1 MKKCKKIVCAIVI
14 ACILAGVAFVALEF
28 MGVIDLNSARKT
40 EEKSETEQ
48 DGNKIADDE
57 TEPWHIVF
65 KGYAFSV
72 KPVGLAIIHES
83 GCLNIRSC
91 DDYLIQIDVEDKT
104 MADFWDNREQR
115 KKNIEDAGYVMELE
129 PEKFEIQGKEYIR
142 YIASL
147 ANERGAKFDRSYFY
161 QLICDAGE
169 GQRFFTSI
177 RFDEIDIDAL
187 SGSERAEVYEKAADE
202 AVAIVAGAVPTD
214 ETNDMTGS
222 YWQEDEAMETGVVDS
237 VVNGDTTVSYEIP
250 ENYSLQNEDLSGKT
264 YYSDSD
270 KITIVTSIVPY
281 SWMTASDMADRK
293 TGAGISK
300 VTEEGQCEVNGV
312 TFYYYTYS
320 TLYIKD
326 GKRNITYY
334 FNAYAD
340 LKDGNI
346 YTVSGFADDNPDA
359 MDRDTYYSFM
369 NITEK

>member
-14 ACILAGVAFVALEF
+14 ACILAGAAFVALEF

-48 DGNKIADDE
+48 DGKKIADDE

-187 SGSERAEVYEKAADE
+187 SGAERAEVYEKAADE

-214 ETNDMTGS
+214 GTNDMTGS

-264 YYSDSD
+264 YYSDGD
-270 KITIVTSIVPY
+270 KITVVTSIVPY

-293 TGAGISK
+293 TQAGISK

>member
-14 ACILAGVAFVALEF
+14 ACILAGAAFVALEF

-48 DGNKIADDE
+48 DENKIADDE

-91 DDYLIQIDVEDKT
+91 DDYLIQIDVENKT

-222 YWQEDEAMETGVVDS
+222 YWQEDEQWRRE
-237 VVNGDTTVSYEIP
+237 
-250 ENYSLQNEDLSGKT
+250 
-264 YYSDSD
+264 
-270 KITIVTSIVPY
+270 
-281 SWMTASDMADRK
+281 
-293 TGAGISK
+293 
-300 VTEEGQCEVNGV
+300 
-312 TFYYYTYS
+312 
-320 TLYIKD
+320 
-326 GKRNITYY
+326 
-334 FNAYAD
+334 
-340 LKDGNI
+340 
-346 YTVSGFADDNPDA
+346 
-359 MDRDTYYSFM
+359 
-369 NITEK
+369 

>member
-14 ACILAGVAFVALEF
+14 ACILAGAAFVALEF

-129 PEKFEIQGKEYIR
+129 PEKFEIQGKKYIR

-177 RFDEIDIDAL
+177 RFDGIDIDAL
-187 SGSERAEVYEKAADE
+187 SGAERAEVYEKASDE

-214 ETNDMTGS
+214 ETNDMTGA

-264 YYSDSD
+264 YYSDGD
-270 KITIVTSIVPY
+270 KITVVTSIVPY

-346 YTVSGFADDNPDA
+346 YTVSGFANDNPDA

>member
-14 ACILAGVAFVALEF
+14 ACILGGAAFVALEF
-28 MGVIDLNSARKT
+28 MGVIDLNSAQKT

-48 DGNKIADDE
+48 DGNKIADDK

-72 KPVGLAIIHES
+72 KPVGLAIIHDS

-104 MADFWDNREQR
+104 IADFWDNREQR

-187 SGSERAEVYEKAADE
+187 SGAERAEVYEKASDE
-202 AVAIVAGAVPTD
+202 AVAIVVGAVPTD
-214 ETNDMTGS
+214 ETNDMTGA
-222 YWQEDEAMETGVVDS
+222 YWQENDAMETGVVDS

-250 ENYSLQNEDLSGKT
+250 ENYSLQNEGLSGKT

-270 KITIVTSIVPY
+270 KITVVTSIVPY

-293 TGAGISK
+293 TRAGISK

-326 GKRNITYY
+326 GKKNITYY

-346 YTVSGFADDNPDA
+346 YTVSGFADDNPDV

>member
-14 ACILAGVAFVALEF
+14 ACILAGAAFVALEF

-72 KPVGLAIIHES
+72 NPVGLAIIHES

-169 GQRFFTSI
+169 G
-177 RFDEIDIDAL
+177 
-187 SGSERAEVYEKAADE
+187 
-202 AVAIVAGAVPTD
+202 
-214 ETNDMTGS
+214 
-222 YWQEDEAMETGVVDS
+222 S
-237 VVNGDTTVSYEIP
+237 V
-250 ENYSLQNEDLSGKT
+250 SLL
-264 YYSDSD
+264 
-270 KITIVTSIVPY
+270 
-281 SWMTASDMADRK
+281 R
-293 TGAGISK
+293 
-300 VTEEGQCEVNGV
+300 
-312 TFYYYTYS
+312 
-320 TLYIKD
+320 
-326 GKRNITYY
+326 
-334 FNAYAD
+334 
-340 LKDGNI
+340 
-346 YTVSGFADDNPDA
+346 
-359 MDRDTYYSFM
+359 
-369 NITEK
+369 

>member
-1 MKKCKKIVCAIVI
+1 M
-14 ACILAGVAFVALEF
+14 
-28 MGVIDLNSARKT
+28 
-40 EEKSETEQ
+40 
-48 DGNKIADDE
+48 
-57 TEPWHIVF
+57 
-65 KGYAFSV
+65 
-72 KPVGLAIIHES
+72 
-83 GCLNIRSC
+83 
-91 DDYLIQIDVEDKT
+91 
-104 MADFWDNREQR
+104 
-115 KKNIEDAGYVMELE
+115 
-129 PEKFEIQGKEYIR
+129 
-142 YIASL
+142 
-147 ANERGAKFDRSYFY
+147 
-161 QLICDAGE
+161 
-169 GQRFFTSI
+169 
-177 RFDEIDIDAL
+177 
-187 SGSERAEVYEKAADE
+187 
-202 AVAIVAGAVPTD
+202 AIVAGAVPTD

-264 YYSDSD
+264 YYSDGD
-270 KITIVTSIVPY
+270 KITVVTSIVPY

-369 NITEK
+369 NITEE